1 MAKGK
6 KHTPEQ
12 ILHADKPFAQIELV
26 PAERNHEPILANL
39 LELYIHDFSEFH
51 DSEIGA
57 DGRFGYGTF
66 LSIGVTLTGVR
77 FSSG

>member
-1 MAKGK
+1 MAKEK

-51 DSEIGA
+51 DSGGGWQIWL
-57 DGRFGYGTF
+57 RKP
-66 LSIGVTLTGVR
+66 
-77 FSSG
+77 SSLLE